1 VTKIQV
7 VALYGNLNAVGS
19 PRDRTVAVAIPGPP
33 GVDGV
38 DGVDGDG
45 GSGGSLTIREVDG
58 TPTGT
63 ATTLEFPN
71 GSVSFPAAGVARI
84 AISKVVDAD
93 RAGLLYDYANDTI
106 ALELFDGGVAINQAY
121 INPLRVAIGAGTSSF
136 DGVYSSLSGIPAT
149 FSPSSHS
156 HAIADTSGL
165 QTALDLKAPLA
176 NPALTGT
183 PTAPTATTGT
193 NTTQLATTA
202 FVRAEVSALVA
213 AAPGALDTLDE
224 LAAALGDDP
233 NFATTITTALAGKQ
247 PLEATL
253 TGIAATAPTAD
264 QLIYATGNDTF
275 AVTPLTAFARSIL
288 DDANAPAL
296 LTTIGAAAASHTHG
310 NITNAGAIGSAANL
324 PLITTTGGAITL
336 GSFGSTANTFCQGND
351 SRLSDARTPTAHTH
365 PLSNLDQ
372 SGASSGQV
380 ASWNGSTWAPAT
392 VSGGGGGGTV
402 DVSIQQFRLTTE
414 SGVSVSTSD
423 RTAQSIIYLT
433 PHVGNQ
439 IALWDGSA
447 WQLRS
452 TTEASLTLSG
462 LTSGRNYDVFAYNP
476 PAAANLTIR
485 GTGTTYIDNSGS
497 FSHVVT
503 LPTAQSGDTQVVLC
517 WTTDINPTASGWT
530 RTSLG
535 GRCWVFARSYT
546 SGTTITIAVDET
558 GLIAAA
564 FTVIGNAVVDIGAG
578 SNINSSGTTADATS
592 LTATT
597 SGGLLFCYFIS
608 DGTGGVTLPTG
619 MTGVT
624 LSSTGKTIG
633 AAYLGVD
640 AGSTGGKTF
649 TLGAAANRHSV
660 ASVVLK
666 QSGSGPQLELSSAWT
681 NNTTRAEA
689 IVRQDGVWCKSGAL
703 TRRLV
708 GTIRTTGTA
717 TTEDSLLRRLV
728 WNSDNRIQRA
738 LRRNETTSSWAY
750 NSTTWR
756 AVMASAANSLEWVA
770 GLSDR
775 VIHLVAEGPITNFV
789 SNAGCYNIALTSG
802 STTPVADVVAR
813 GGAGDTPYTS
823 ARLIRYSAIGY
834 NIATWIERTVTTTGA
849 CTFYGSENS
858 NTTIYSGISG
868 TFEC

>member
-1 VTKIQV
+1 MSVPIVIDFRHERLRLSTTGKKIDVLIGHRGPQ
-7 VALYGNLNAVGS
+7 
-19 PRDRTVAVAIPGPP
+19 GPP
-33 GVDGV
+33 
-38 DGVDGDG
+38 GVDGDG

-63 ATTLEFPN
+63 ASVIEFSP
-71 GSVSFPAAGVARI
+71 GSVTFPSAGVARI
-84 AISKVVDAD
+84 VINSVANAD
-93 RAGLLYDYANDTI
+93 RARALYDYANDQN
-106 ALELFDGGVAINQAY
+106 ALELYDGAVLIHPDYVDA
-121 INPLRVAIGAGTSSF
+121 LRVAIGAGTSSF
-136 DGVYSSLSGIPAT
+136 DGVYLSLSGIPAT
-149 FSPSSHS
+149 FAPSSHS

-165 QTALDLKAPLA
+165 QANLDLKAPLA

-193 NTTQLATTA
+193 NTTQVATTA

-213 AAPGALDTLDE
+213 AAPGVLDTLDE

-253 TGIAATAPTAD
+253 TGIAATTPTAD

-275 AVTPLTAFARSIL
+275 AVSSLTAFARSIL
-288 DDANAPAL
+288 DDANAGAV

-310 NITNAGAIGSAANL
+310 SITNVGAIGSTANL
-324 PLITTTGGAITL
+324 PLITTTGGTITV
-336 GSFGSTANTFCQGND
+336 GSFGTAANTFCQGND

-372 SGASSGQV
+372 SGATTGQV
-380 ASWNGSTWAPAT
+380 ASWNGTAWAPAT
-392 VSGGGGGGTV
+392 VSGGGGSGAVNIST
-402 DVSIQQFRLTTE
+402 QQFRITTE
-414 SGVSVSTSD
+414 SSVSVSTSD
-423 RTAQSIIYLT
+423 RSAQSIIYLT

-452 TTEASLTLSG
+452 TAEIPLTLSA
-462 LTSGRNYDVFAYNP
+462 LTSGKNYDVFSYYSSGTAIGTP
-476 PAAANLTIR
+476 SATTVTTGSSASIVINLPSNSA
-485 GTGTTYIDNSGS
+485 GNLLLVAVDAVDNGS
-497 FSHVVT
+497 FSTPSGWALVGTTTSGSRRLEILSKTSVGSESSVT
-503 LPTAQSGDTQVVLC
+503 ISRQSGD
-517 WTTDINPTASGWT
+517 WTAKSWAIANASVDVATLSGGSTSPFNIPSVTAT
-530 RTSLG
+530 RNG
-535 GRCWVFARSYT
+535 SYLF
-546 SGTTITIAVDET
+546 SV
-558 GLIAAA
+558 
-564 FTVIGNAVVDIGAG
+564 
-578 SNINSSGTTADATS
+578 ATS
-592 LTATT
+592 STGSITGPAGQTGSTDGTIPMYAGFESVNSGATGTRSVTT
-597 SGGLLFCYFIS
+597 SGVWERYANIIIRPFDPVGIS
-608 DGTGGVTLPTG
+608 
-619 MTGVT
+619 
-624 LSSTGKTIG
+624 
-633 AAYLGVD
+633 
-640 AGSTGGKTF
+640 
-649 TLGAAANRHSV
+649 
-660 ASVVLK
+660 
-666 QSGSGPQLELSSAWT
+666 LELSSAWT
-681 NNTTRAEA
+681 DNTTRADA
-689 IVRQDGVWCKSGAL
+689 IVQKDGIWCKSGAL

-728 WNSDNRIQRA
+728 WNSDNRIQRP

-775 VIHLVAEGPITNFV
+775 VIHLVAEGPITNSA
-789 SNAGCYNIALTSG
+789 SNAGCYSIALTAG
-802 STTPVADVVAR
+802 STSPVADVVAR

-823 ARLIRYSAIGY
+823 ARLIRFSTIGY
-834 NIATWIERTVTTTGA
+834 NIATWIERTATTTGA
-849 CTFYGSENS
+849 CTFFGSENS